1 MTDEGGVTML
11 ERPFVVLGTQ
21 QVAIGAADKRRL
33 TRLWVEIPGWRPRAA
48 TGPRRRT
55 SMKTSCRS
63 PRDDSMARSTWC
75 SLWDADAKPRVNE
88 PALNHIGPWVDDLA
102 AAYDRLSAKGV
113 RFAAGGIRKGT
124 AGHDVC
130 ELVMTWS
137 RYRSFTPMVST
148 TCS

>member
-1 MTDEGGVTML
+1 
-11 ERPFVVLGTQ
+11 
-21 QVAIGAADKRRL
+21 
-33 TRLWVEIPGWRPRAA
+33 
-48 TGPRRRT
+48 
-55 SMKTSCRS
+55 
-63 PRDDSMARSTWC
+63 MARSTWC